1 MPVPQQKWAI
11 IGGGFLGMT
20 LALRL
25 AQQGKAVT
33 LFEASPSL
41 GGLAG
46 TWRLGDVI
54 WDRHYHVSLSSDGY
68 LRSLLRELDLEEEM
82 RWTTTRTGFYVDSEL
97 YSLSTTLEFLKF
109 PILSLADKLRLG
121 ATILYAS
128 RLTDWKTLETIP
140 VTEWLEQWSG
150 RSVVRKIWT
159 PLLRAKLGDNYRET
173 SAAFIW
179 ASIAR
184 MYAARRGGMKKE
196 SFGYV
201 PSGYARVI
209 QRFAD
214 TLERAGVLCR
224 LGKPVKAL
232 TSGGTGEVR
241 VDLQDGTRE
250 TFDQSVVTAAAP
262 LVSRLCP
269 QLSPAE
275 KDRLNHIKYQG
286 IICASLL
293 LKRPL
298 SGFYITNITDS
309 SVPYTAV
316 IEMTALVPPEE
327 FGGRSLIYLPL
338 YVPSDA
344 PEFKLT
350 DEQLQDRFLEGLGRM
365 YSHFSREDLLA
376 FRISRV
382 THLLPVP
389 TLKYSEGVP
398 DVSTSIPGVHIVNS
412 TQILNGTLNVNETV
426 QLAEIAA
433 RRFAD
438 QPFSGRP
445 AEVLDHEI
453 IEDNC
458 QPLAGSRQ

>member
-1 MPVPQQKWAI
+1 MPRQKWAI

-25 AQQGKAVT
+25 SQQGKAVT

-46 TWRLGDVI
+46 TWKLGDVI
-54 WDRHYHVSLSSDGY
+54 WDRHYHVTLSSDIY
-68 LRSLLRELDLEEEM
+68 LRSLLRELGLEKEI
-82 RWTTTRTGFYVDSEL
+82 RWTTTRTGFYIDSKL

-109 PILSLADKLRLG
+109 PVLSLVDKLRLG
-121 ATILYAS
+121 TTILYAA
-128 RLTDWKTLETIP
+128 RLKDWKKLEGIP
-140 VTEWLEQWSG
+140 VTEWLEKWSG
-150 RSVVRKIWT
+150 RTVVNKVWT

-184 MYAARRGGMKKE
+184 MYAARKGGMKKE

-214 TLERAGVLCR
+214 RLERAGVQCR
-224 LGKPVKAL
+224 VGTPVK
-232 TSGGTGEVR
+232 TISWGEPGGVR
-241 VDLQDGTRE
+241 VDLGDGTRE
-250 TFDQSVVTAAAP
+250 VFDQSVVTAAAP
-262 LVSRLCP
+262 VISRLCP
-269 QLSPAE
+269 QLSATE
-275 KDRLNHIKYQG
+275 SSRLNHIKYQG
-286 IICASLL
+286 IICASML

-298 SGFYITNITDS
+298 SNFYITNITDR

-316 IEMTALVPPEE
+316 IEMTALVPREH
-327 FGGRSLIYLPL
+327 FGGRSLIYLPM

-350 DEQLQDRFLEGLGRM
+350 DEQLQHRFLESLGRM
-365 YSHFSREDLLA
+365 YPHFSREEVLS

-382 THLLPVP
+382 THLLPIP
-389 TLKYSEGVP
+389 TLNYSKGVP
-398 DVSTSIPGVHIVNS
+398 DVRTSIPGVHIVNS

-433 RRFAD
+433 RQFALQAFAD
-438 QPFSGRP
+438 SVP
-445 AEVLDHEI
+445 EVQDHEFK
-453 IEDNC
+453 EDNC